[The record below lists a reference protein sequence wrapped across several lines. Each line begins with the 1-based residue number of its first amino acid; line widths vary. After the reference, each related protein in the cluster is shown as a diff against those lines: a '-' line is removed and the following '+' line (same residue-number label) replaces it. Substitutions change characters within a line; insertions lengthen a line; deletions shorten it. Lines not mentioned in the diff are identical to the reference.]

1 MNHPTTP
8 APSGQRPGI
17 RMRTIVAGLIAL
29 TISAT
34 ILLDALTSIDING
47 GLVALAVLIGAGVLL
62 LASGI
67 MAAVREQRQAQQQSD
82 PYQQPY
88 QRP

>member
-1 MNHPTTP
+1 MNRLSTP
-8 APSGQRPGI
+8 APVGQHPGI
-17 RMRTIVAGLIAL
+17 RMRTIVAGLVAL

-34 ILLDALTSIDING
+34 ILLDALTGIDIDG